1 MSGNG
6 ILPEKVWAQSAATAA
21 RPIIGHTNNDQT
33 TANAARTAD
42 HLPNVRILQLCPHI
56 THRQAPEQRQPAH
69 DQTGIADA
77 RPSTI
82 GAMTHHLLQ
91 ATGRWFDGQGLT
103 VAG

>member
-42 HLPNVRILQLCPHI
+42 HLRNVRILQLCPHI

-82 GAMTHHLLQ
+82 DHRRDDASSASGDRPL
-91 ATGRWFDGQGLT
+91 
-103 VAG
+103 V